1 MRLPT
6 AECSLNRKRIIY
18 LHTRYRIVFDINVDQ
33 RFLSAPPFLFT
44 IQILVIFE
52 QCFPVDFWKVLET
65 YAIIWFSFEN
75 FWIQNGG
82 YIHFQI
88 IYQTI
93 CWNCLKTQPLPVFRV
108 ESSYKLVDSL
118 FPNRW
123 NTSQSFYFFGLY
135 KKVFDY
141 SYLNNVYYIF
151 WEGHKNLKNSS
162 ISFEVT

>member
-1 MRLPT
+1 MILYKLQIEKYAFLKNDNKT
-6 AECSLNRKRIIY
+6 EQKLKVYEAAYIIKTSSLIKTLNNH
-18 LHTRYRIVFDINVDQ
+18 LHTRYRIVLDVNVDQ
-33 RFLSAPPFLFT
+33 RFFDAPPFFLT

-52 QCFPVDFWKVLET
+52 QCFPVDFWKIFET
-65 YAIIWFSFEN
+65 HTIIWVSFKN
-75 FWIQNGG
+75 FWIQNGR

-123 NTSQSFYFFGLY
+123 NTSQSFIFFGL
-135 KKVFDY
+135 
-141 SYLNNVYYIF
+141 
-151 WEGHKNLKNSS
+151 
-162 ISFEVT
+162 